1 MRRFGGRFFGGEF
14 SCQDPS
20 HQKSHACIMMH
31 ATTKKDWQT
40 GRTHSQT
47 INSSELIR
55 LVYSS
60 TDSLSL
66 ANQWVQTRTN
76 AELKMTSMIRNYFNL
91 RIVFLF
97 LTVWLQAEA
106 FKFSPSSIG
115 SVRLVRPSSTRMH
128 EAVTFEDQEVT
139 SKEIERLQKKIDDL
153 NASIATTREQR
164 TEEEKILEQLDAEF
178 GGEIARIRKEFARM
192 KERSIEEAVE
202 ISNKAKSDALKEVLP
217 ITDNYYRAKTLFEPL
232 VTEGDKTVMAAYDNI
247 FAEFMKVI
255 EGA

>member
-1 MRRFGGRFFGGEF
+1 
-14 SCQDPS
+14 
-20 HQKSHACIMMH
+20 
-31 ATTKKDWQT
+31 
-40 GRTHSQT
+40 
-47 INSSELIR
+47 
-55 LVYSS
+55 
-60 TDSLSL
+60 
-66 ANQWVQTRTN
+66 
-76 AELKMTSMIRNYFNL
+76 
-91 RIVFLF
+91 
-97 LTVWLQAEA
+97 
-106 FKFSPSSIG
+106 
-115 SVRLVRPSSTRMH
+115 MH

>member
-1 MRRFGGRFFGGEF
+1 
-14 SCQDPS
+14 
-20 HQKSHACIMMH
+20 
-31 ATTKKDWQT
+31 
-40 GRTHSQT
+40 
-47 INSSELIR
+47 
-55 LVYSS
+55 
-60 TDSLSL
+60 
-66 ANQWVQTRTN
+66 
-76 AELKMTSMIRNYFNL
+76 
-91 RIVFLF
+91 
-97 LTVWLQAEA
+97 
-106 FKFSPSSIG
+106 
-115 SVRLVRPSSTRMH
+115 MH
-128 EAVTFEDQEVT
+128 ETVTFEDQEVT

-255 EGA
+255 EGTWVCSMLLWWLLWVCLLLCCSFCFVSLLLRRADTVCVCVCAYVYVYVREDRQFEFTLLFCTCATLH